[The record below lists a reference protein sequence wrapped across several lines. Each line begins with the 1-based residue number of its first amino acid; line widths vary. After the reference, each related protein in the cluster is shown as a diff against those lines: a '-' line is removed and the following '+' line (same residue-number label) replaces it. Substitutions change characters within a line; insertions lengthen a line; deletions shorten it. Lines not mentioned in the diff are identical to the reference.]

1 MRAFTGE
8 ARIGTI
14 QSRASENG
22 DVMTATQSLHLLV
35 GAYAVN
41 ALGSAECEQF
51 EQHLNQCSDCG
62 DELAGLR
69 EAAGRL
75 AEISAAVPPPGLRA
89 KVLTRIGRTRPL
101 PPVTAAGRNRAQSRS
116 IHADKHR
123 AGAIGLLALAAAIAT
138 LFALTGLTT
147 LGQDAGIS
155 DTTARSIRD
164 APDAKHSLVE
174 FDAGWSATVW
184 HSDSLRQAVLVTEN
198 MPAPPRGTVYQLW
211 LDQPSSGKVS
221 AGLMPLGQADQAV
234 VLAGDA
240 ASANGVS
247 ITLEPVGGSDQPT
260 ADAIAVFDF
269 GRAAE

>member
-1 MRAFTGE
+1 
-8 ARIGTI
+8 
-14 QSRASENG
+14 
-22 DVMTATQSLHLLV
+22 MTATQSLHLLV

-41 ALGSAECEQF
+41 ALTSADCKQF
-51 EQHLNQCSDCG
+51 EQHLNHCSECV

-75 AEISAAVPPPGLRA
+75 AELSAAVPPPGLRA
-89 KVLTRIGRTRPL
+89 KVLTRVGRTRPL
-101 PPVTAAGRNRAQSRS
+101 PPAAAAGRKRAERRL
-116 IHADKHR
+116 IHADKPR
-123 AGAIGLLALAAAIAT
+123 AGAVVLLALAAAIAA
-138 LFALTGLTT
+138 LLVLTGVTT
-147 LGQDAGIS
+147 LGQETGTS
-155 DTTARSIRD
+155 DTTARLIQD

-174 FDAGWSATVW
+174 SDAGWSATVW
-184 HSDSLRQAVLVTEN
+184 HSDSLRQAVLVTES

-211 LDQPSSGKVS
+211 LDQPASGKVS

-247 ITLEPVGGSDQPT
+247 ITLEPVGGSGQPT

-269 GRAAE
+269 GRAAQ